1 MYSELYIYSRN
12 RGGVV
17 QQFEYGWKLIRSRSI
32 DRQCELFP
40 RIFFSFLP
48 NNWSYADRMD
58 ESDTRMQ
65 FFFLSLSLFLF
76 FLHSRLRF
84 HFGIHWMVNESNVLC
99 FVSFFCFL
107 FPPLSFL
114 FSLFFLFARSK
125 LEMKRYSS
133 INRPIRRSIQRFFHC
148 EQGYL
153 IFHSWNTIS
162 TVDSTTED
170 ANVGKLHSAL

>member
-1 MYSELYIYSRN
+1 MYSELYIYSRS
-12 RGGVV
+12 RGGIV

-99 FVSFFCFL
+99 FVSFFFPLFL
-107 FPPLSFL
+107 FPFLSLLFSFL
-114 FSLFFLFARSK
+114 SLFFYSLVQNSK
-125 LEMKRYSS
+125 WKGILPLIDPFEGASS
-133 INRPIRRSIQRFFHC
+133 DFSIASKV
-148 EQGYL
+148 
-153 IFHSWNTIS
+153 I
-162 TVDSTTED
+162 
-170 ANVGKLHSAL
+170 